1 MHLSCDFWGNNHL
14 DFFIPLDLHPMDLK
28 KIDRQKKKGQNMIGP
43 TQTNKQ
49 IQHGCKSGPNIK
61 TDKTLNKQRP

>member
-1 MHLSCDFWGNNHL
+1 MHLSCDFL
-14 DFFIPLDLHPMDLK
+14 RKQSPRFFYPLRFASNGLK
-28 KIDRQKKKGQNMIGP
+28 KNRQAKKKGQNMIGP